1 MQDDNKTL
9 VNGLETGID
18 GIKFIPKSPKIESE
32 EFVQVFK
39 SDSVDDMAKKII
51 YKFKIGQSCTIT
63 GMVIASGKGYRE
75 ATQSDIL
82 ADEDMMKKGEV
93 VLASIKTKQKSQN
106 KEFGFK
112 IGDGTR
118 VSIWR
123 KK

>member
-82 ADEDMMKKGEV
+82 ADEDMMGGISDSLSQLLLQKNGRLLRQSTGGKKH
-93 VLASIKTKQKSQN
+93 SDTQ
-106 KEFGFK
+106 
-112 IGDGTR
+112 
-118 VSIWR
+118 
-123 KK
+123 